1 MDPDRLFPADPP
13 TRAIARE
20 LYAEVRDLPLIS
32 PHGHVDPALLAGDE
46 QLPDPAAL
54 FVAPDHYLTRMLYSQ
69 GVSPL
74 RLGVPDR
81 DGRVH
86 AGPREAWRTFCEHWY
101 LFRGTPSRLW
111 LEQSLADVFGVTRP
125 LGPATAD
132 DVYDELA
139 ERIADPAFRPRALL
153 QRFGIEVLATTDSPL
168 DSLEHHAKLAAEDSA
183 SPGGRPPGPPGRG
196 PAEDISGQHG
206 SRPEPR
212 VIPTFRPDAVTDPE
226 RPGWL
231 AAVTRLGEIAGTDTG
246 GYAGY
251 LDALAR
257 RREDFRR
264 AGATATDHGT
274 PSAQTADLDPAEAAR
289 LYDRLLRDAGKD
301 RPDPGDAELFRAQ
314 LLTESAR
321 MSVDDGLVMQLH
333 PGALRNHDR
342 YLYKEFGPDSGGDI
356 PVATDYVHA
365 LRPLLD
371 RFGDDPRL
379 RLVLFTLDESA
390 YSRELAP
397 LAGVYPAVYLG
408 PAWWFYDSPEGMR
421 RYRELTTETAGFYNT
436 VGFTDDTRAFP
447 SIPVR
452 HDVARRV
459 DCGFLARLVAEQRLP
474 AGEAAEVARD
484 LAYRLPKRA
493 YRLSSGG
500 VWGAGGYGGRESPV
514 REVSPPGG
522 RPDGGSG
529 P

>member
-1 MDPDRLFPADPP
+1 MMDPDRLFPADPA

-20 LYAEVRDLPLIS
+20 LYAGVRDLPLIC
-32 PHGHVDPALLAGDE
+32 PHGHVDPALLAEDAP
-46 QLPDPAAL
+46 LPNPAAL

-69 GVSPL
+69 GVPPQQV
-74 RLGVPDR
+74 GVPDR
-81 DGRVH
+81 DGRVQV
-86 AGPREAWRTFCEHWY
+86 GPREAWRTFCEHWY

-111 LEQSLADVFGVTRP
+111 LEQSLAEIFGVTER

-132 DVYDELA
+132 AVYDELTA
-139 ERIADPAFRPRALL
+139 RIAEPAYRPRALL
-153 QRFGIEVLATTDSPL
+153 RRFGIEVLATTDSPT
-168 DSLEHHAKLAAEDSA
+168 DSLDHHARLAADRVA
-183 SPGGRPPGPPGRG
+183 GPGGRPPGTPRDRRLGGGTAPPRPPSSANGPEGR
-196 PAEDISGQHG
+196 I
-206 SRPEPR
+206 
-212 VIPTFRPDAVTDPE
+212 IPTFRPDPVTDPE
-226 RPGWL
+226 QPGWA
-231 AAVTRLGEIAGTDTG
+231 AAVARLGELTGADTG
-246 GYAGY
+246 SYTGY

-264 AGATATDHGT
+264 AGATATDHGHPT
-274 PSAQTADLDPAEAAR
+274 ALTADLDPADAAR

-301 RPDPGDAELFRAQ
+301 GPDPGDAELFRAQ
-314 LLTESAR
+314 MLTESAR

-333 PGALRNHDR
+333 PGSVRNHSG
-342 YLYKEFGPDSGGDI
+342 YLYAQFGLDSGGDI
-356 PVATDYVHA
+356 PAATDYVHD

-379 RLVLFTLDESA
+379 RLILFTLDESA

-436 VGFTDDTRAFP
+436 VGFNDDTRAFP

-459 DCGFLARLVAEQRLP
+459 NCGFLARLVAEHRLP
-474 AGEAAEVARD
+474 ADEAAEVATD

-493 YRLSSGG
+493 YRLDEG
-500 VWGAGGYGGRESPV
+500 VSR
-514 REVSPPGG
+514 
-522 RPDGGSG
+522 
-529 P
+529 